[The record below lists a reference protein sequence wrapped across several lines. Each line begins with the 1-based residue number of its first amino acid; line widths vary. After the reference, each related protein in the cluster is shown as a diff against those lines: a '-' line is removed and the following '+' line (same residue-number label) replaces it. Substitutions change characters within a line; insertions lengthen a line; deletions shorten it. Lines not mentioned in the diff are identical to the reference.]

1 MDHHQLPRGI
11 RWKLLTTMVG
21 LVVVLVV
28 FLSAGHIARQT
39 ETLES
44 GLEKRIALKRG
55 VLIERARALAD
66 NLHRQAENDIAA
78 FNFSNL
84 AESLQHRVRASN
96 DAGGE
101 LRYAIL
107 MDLGRTAFVHT
118 LQPSLQQERLDGVPD
133 LEAASRTNMHMA
145 ELGTGAEQVL
155 EITRP
160 LRSGAQPWGT
170 LRLGFSL
177 AALNQEI
184 VQTREEVANVKRT
197 EVVRSFLTGAGFI
210 FAGWLV
216 VLWLATRLTRPI
228 VELTSVA
235 RDLAKG
241 DFTATARLGQ
251 KASDEVDV
259 LANAFVAMAADLRKT
274 YERLEEY
281 NRDLSEKVADRT
293 RQLASMTLAA
303 EDARRQAESASTA
316 KSAFLARMSHE
327 LRTPLTSI
335 LGFSELLLADA
346 EAEGRQEAVEDLN
359 RIMCSA
365 RHLLNLIN
373 EILDLSKI
381 EARKME
387 LHPQRFAVLPLV
399 HEVVSAL
406 APLVSK
412 NGNRLVVDTADDLG
426 AAFTDQ
432 VKLRQGLLNL
442 LSNANKFTNGGEVT
456 LRVRREPQAGR
467 DHLVFA
473 VSDTGI
479 GMSPEQVGRL
489 FQPFEQADRST
500 SHKFGGTGLGLA
512 ITRKF
517 CELLGGDVGVTSSL
531 GTGST
536 FTMAIPAELD
546 TGSTSGA
553 PDGVPSSQALQGALP
568 VGSPS

>member
-1 MDHHQLPRGI
+1 
-11 RWKLLTTMVG
+11 
-21 LVVVLVV
+21 
-28 FLSAGHIARQT
+28 
-39 ETLES
+39 
-44 GLEKRIALKRG
+44 
-55 VLIERARALAD
+55 LAD
-66 NLHRQAENDIAA
+66 NLSRQAENDIAS

-84 AESLQHRVRASN
+84 AEALQQRVRATN
-96 DAGGE
+96 DTGGD

-118 LQPSLQQERLDGVPD
+118 LQPSLQQERLDSVRD
-133 LEAASRTNMHMA
+133 LEAAARTNMVMT
-145 ELGTGAEQVL
+145 ELGAGAEQVL

-160 LRSGAQPWGT
+160 LRSGVQPWGT

-184 VQTREEVANVKRT
+184 LRTRAEVASHQKAA
-197 EVVRSFLTGAGFI
+197 VVRSFLTGVGFI

-259 LANAFVAMAADLRKT
+259 LANTFVSMAADLQKT

-346 EAEGRQEAVEDLN
+346 EAEGRQEAVDDLN

-387 LHPQRFAVLPLV
+387 LHPQRFAVIPLV

-406 APLVSK
+406 GPLVSK
-412 NGNRLVVDTADDLG
+412 NGNRLVVDTADNLG

-517 CELLGGDVGVTSSL
+517 CELLGGHVGVTSSL

-546 TGSTSGA
+546 TGSTNGA
-553 PDGVPSSQALQGALP
+553 PDGVPSSPPLQGALP
-568 VGSPS
+568 AGSPS